1 MLFIHKLYRIS
12 ASQKNFLK
20 LSLLGGFLLMLFGCR
35 QYELYHYKTIQDDL
49 LNGELVIEVVP
60 SRTLS
65 EKNGKKVA
73 VESDPY
79 SILVKFF
86 SENKFQSI
94 EVDRLVLK
102 STSSDTKLDLLSAS
116 SLDARLFPDSNRYF
130 AIASFSKSLEGL
142 KLKYEPYDL
151 SATLVMTNLD
161 GSKVKS
167 ELGYRLEPD
176 YKRES
181 RSDIVDGMMGI

>member
-35 QYELYHYKTIQDDL
+35 QYELYHYKTIQDHL

-60 SRTLS
+60 RRTLS